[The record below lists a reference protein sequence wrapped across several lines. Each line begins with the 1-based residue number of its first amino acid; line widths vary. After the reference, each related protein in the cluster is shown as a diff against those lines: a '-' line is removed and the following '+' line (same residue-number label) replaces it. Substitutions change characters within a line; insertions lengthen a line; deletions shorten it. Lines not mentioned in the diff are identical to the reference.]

1 MNRGHIMSMQRIFNN
16 TLHLSFPD
24 GFHVMDNDERQ
35 KLNKLVEGPGECLA
49 DPENHIIISIG
60 WKELGLFPSL
70 LVSAKDAAD
79 NSQKAISKAMEPY
92 GYRFRETFA
101 EDIGGKSAPG
111 FSYEYEAQGIAMHG
125 ETCVVKHNK
134 VLYYLHIYMRRELKE
149 EGTKIWKDI
158 LATAKWG

>member
-1 MNRGHIMSMQRIFNN
+1 MGIQRHFNN
-16 TLHLSFPD
+16 TLSLSFPD
-24 GFHVMDNDERQ
+24 DFHVMNNDERK
-35 KLNKLVEGPGECLA
+35 KLKMLADGPGECLTA
-49 DPENHIIISIG
+49 PEKHIVISIG

-79 NSQKAISKAMEPY
+79 NSQKAISKAMQPY

-111 FSYEYEAQGIAMHG
+111 FSYEYEAQCIAMHG

-134 VLYYLHIYMRRELKE
+134 VLYYLHIYMRREFKGE
-149 EGTKIWKDI
+149 STKIWKDI
-158 LATAKWG
+158 LATAKWE

>member
-1 MNRGHIMSMQRIFNN
+1 MDIQRTFNS

-35 KLNKLVEGPGECLA
+35 KLKMLVDGPGECLT
-49 DPENHIIISIG
+49 DPDRHIIISIG
-60 WKELGLFPSL
+60 WKELSLFPSL
-70 LVSAKDAAD
+70 LVSSKDAAD
-79 NSQKAISKAMEPY
+79 NSQKAISQAMQPY

-111 FSYEYEAQGIAMHG
+111 FSYEYEAQGISMHG
-125 ETCVVKHNK
+125 ETCVIKHNK
-134 VLYYLHIYMRRELKE
+134 VLYYLHIYMRRELKGE
-149 EGTKIWKDI
+149 STKIWKDI